1 MCSYKMKLTNHEW
14 DVIDACVTYK
24 MWKNCIILSIILSLG
39 VLSTTEIK
47 RRFGKVFLAVIP
59 CQT

>member
-1 MCSYKMKLTNHEW
+1 MKLTNHEW

-24 MWKNCIILSIILSLG
+24 IWKNCIILSIKLSSR
-39 VLSTTEIK
+39 VLSIIEIK
-47 RRFGKVFLAVIP
+47 RRFGIYLQKVFLLVIP